1 MKRKAFIAILAA
13 LALLAGAATAEA
25 GVVRMT
31 TCINGGG
38 SASTTAGPLQLSL
51 GWGTWSRHFTERFLE
66 VQSVTYVVNGV
77 STTTAVG
84 DLTGWSP
91 ITTGTAGDG
100 STVYVT
106 RYTSPVVANLAA
118 GESVTVSMTFN
129 SSKKVWD
136 DAKTSYGPG
145 ELFPPI
151 TCTITATS

>member
-1 MKRKAFIAILAA
+1 MTRKAFIAILAA
-13 LALLAGAATAEA
+13 LALLAGASTAEA

-31 TCINGGG
+31 TCINGTS

-51 GWGTWSRHFTERFLE
+51 AWGTWSRHFTERFLE
-66 VQSVTYVVNGV
+66 VQSVTYTVNGV

-84 DLTGWSP
+84 DLTGWGP
-91 ITTGTAGDG
+91 IATGTAGDG
-100 STVYVT
+100 STVYST

-145 ELFPPI
+145 QLFAPI
-151 TCTITATS
+151 NCTITATS